1 MKPALDKEGFL
12 LNIDDWSPGV
22 AKILAHNEGIELQ
35 DDHWAIVDAIRK
47 FYEQTEV
54 SLAMRPLVK
63 LVHSEVDPLLGSSIA
78 LMRLFGD
85 SPAKMVAKISGLP
98 KPANCL

>member
-1 MKPALDKEGFL
+1 MTLALDKEGFL

-35 DDHWAIVDAIRK
+35 DDHWAIVDATRK

-63 LVHSEVDPLLGSSIA
+63 LVLNEVDPLLGTSIA
-78 LMRLFGD
+78 LMRLFGE

>member
-35 DDHWAIVDAIRK
+35 DDHSLRVEVFLGIEKGNVIGFTDDARIYEHRTRHRWHAEKGRLYHRK
-47 FYEQTEV
+47 PRLLPRLYL
-54 SLAMRPLVK
+54 S
-63 LVHSEVDPLLGSSIA
+63 HSFCP
-78 LMRLFGD
+78 
-85 SPAKMVAKISGLP
+85 
-98 KPANCL
+98 